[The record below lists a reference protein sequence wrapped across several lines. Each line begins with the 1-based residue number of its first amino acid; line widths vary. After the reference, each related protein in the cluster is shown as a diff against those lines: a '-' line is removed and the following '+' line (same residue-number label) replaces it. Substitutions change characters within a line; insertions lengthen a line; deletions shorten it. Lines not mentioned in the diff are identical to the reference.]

1 MSHTEIYFIH
11 FQTEIIDITRQ
22 LFHPKRRNLSKI
34 LLEKQHI
41 LSLTVYAQDVV
52 NRMSKLGY
60 LTLKDQEEIIKSTK
74 EQFTSSTDTTR
85 SKKDQKEIIS
95 SPKNME
101 HVWNNLIGVIIK
113 NGPPGYWNLLR
124 VLRSLGYN
132 DLVCMIESPG
142 RNFKSLV
149 IAFILLKG

>member
-1 MSHTEIYFIH
+1 MTFILNH

-60 LTLKDQEEIIKSTK
+60 LTLKDREEIIKSTK

-85 SKKDQKEIIS
+85 SKKHQKEIIS
-95 SPKNME
+95 LPKNME

-113 NGPPGYWNLLR
+113 NGSPAYWNLLK

-149 IAFILLKG
+149 IAFIVIKG

>member
-1 MSHTEIYFIH
+1 MKVILNH
-11 FQTEIIDITRQ
+11 FLTEIIDTIRQ
-22 LFHPKRRNLSKI
+22 LFHPKRRNFSKT

-60 LTLKDQEEIIKSTK
+60 LTLKDKEEIIKSTK
-74 EQFTSSTDTTR
+74 EQFQSSTDTAK

-95 SPKNME
+95 SPKNTE

-113 NGPPGYWNLLR
+113 NGPPAYWNLLR

-149 IAFILLKG
+149 IAFILFKG